1 MDLHPLHRPQHRPQT
16 RPQHCPQHG
25 ALVHELVL
33 GRLAEADVPRAE
45 QALAGC
51 ETCRAWY
58 EALAHPEVARGVAE
72 AVASFRPPAVRP
84 PAVRPTVRPAARRWP
99 LRAAAA
105 LALATAG
112 VAAWTAR
119 EGLPEGD
126 GAAGTGRDVRPAGE
140 VILAEG
146 LESGGPGDLET
157 TVHRPEVIF
166 ADDLES
172 GGLGAWRSSS

>member
-1 MDLHPLHRPQHRPQT
+1 MNP
-16 RPQHCPQHG
+16 CPNHG
-25 ALVHELVL
+25 NLVHELTL
-33 GRLAEADVPRAE
+33 GRLADADALRAE
-45 QALAGC
+45 QALAEC
-51 ETCRAWY
+51 DVCRTWIAS
-58 EALAHPEVARGVAE
+58 LDHPEVARGVAE
-72 AVASFRPPAVRP
+72 GVATFRAPAARPAVRS
-84 PAVRPTVRPAARRWP
+84 AAGTGERRWP

-119 EGLPEGD
+119 EGLPDRG
-126 GAAGTGRDVRPAGE
+126 GAAAGRNARQAGE

-146 LESGGPGDLET
+146 LESGGPGELET
-157 TVHRPEVIF
+157 TPSRPEVIF